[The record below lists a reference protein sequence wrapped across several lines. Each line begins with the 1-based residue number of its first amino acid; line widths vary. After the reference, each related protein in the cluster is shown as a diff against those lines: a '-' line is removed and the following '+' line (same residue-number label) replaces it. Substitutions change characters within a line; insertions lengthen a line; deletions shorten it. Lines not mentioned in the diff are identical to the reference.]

1 MKKNDSRY
9 FKWKHSVKL
18 VCLITI
24 FAACYNTSFAQ
35 SVTADQDLTFGT
47 FCPSGTSGGTVTI
60 DEFGNRTSSGN
71 VILFS
76 STFSE
81 AIFTFSAGKRNR
93 TVYNITT
100 NSPRTLSR
108 VGGGGTMKLT
118 LGTPNPTNFYVRK
131 NQTKSFSI
139 GGTLTVGSITANP
152 GGDYTGTFALTFNYY

>member
-1 MKKNDSRY
+1 MKNNDSIY

-18 VCLITI
+18 ICLITI
-24 FAACYNTSFAQ
+24 FAACYNVSFAQ
-35 SVTADQDLTFGT
+35 SVTADQNLTFGT
-47 FCPSGTSGGTVTI
+47 FCPSGTSGGTITI
-60 DEFGNRTSSGN
+60 DYNGNRTSSGN
-71 VILFS
+71 VILFN

-81 AIFTFSAGKRNR
+81 AIFTFRAGTRNR

-100 NSPRTLSR
+100 NSPRTLTR

-152 GGDYTGTFALTFNYY
+152 GGNYSGTFALTFNYY